1 MNPVLFAYR
10 LNSIILPG
18 GVNIMNNNG
27 SAVRNC
33 FGVGC
38 SIIGFF
44 VLIGILGSAGL
55 GALIPVL
62 LIAGVVIGV
71 VVLRRRDASNQFGA
85 GNSYDPTAY
94 QTPIAPPSIQATQ
107 YSAPQASVV
116 SADGGEFETSICRH
130 SFSAAELRGKETVVC
145 PCGYEFDVATLRE
158 YSRLRKLVV
167 STQAQLDMV
176 WRDLQLVKNKPLVK
190 ITPETIDRP
199 APPKAAAA
207 RNVTV
212 SRPPVET
219 SSQVQQPVYTPTA
232 TVVPKAQPV
241 EPKPVLKRKRA
252 TVSAQQWLI
261 FAASFLV
268 IVAGSIFVST
278 NVAAGADPS
287 FYLLA
292 TIPFGLATGFMAF
305 WGRKI
310 SVILSNFMA
319 TFASTMLVATLVPIS
334 LLLDLGIRGGQWFE
348 FPSHVWAT
356 NLLITSGV
364 SFVLSRFKGNFGWKI
379 YSLLAFVVSMLLYMF
394 GSIRGFIEVNPGQF
408 GWFAAVAT
416 GAGVVLALLNK
427 ALKTFT
433 YDLSKVDKEDLA
445 YEKDLVKRED
455 LALERLTRLA
465 TLVFGVLAIG
475 YTGYSFLISFREV
488 EPISFSAFALVWIA
502 AGAIQKV
509 WVDGLASEERVQV
522 AINRWVHIVGFTTLA
537 LALNSW
543 FRNQNIWVGLSSTI
557 VLSFVAVGLGAK
569 VKRVS
574 DHPIAIRAAHLALPI
589 SWLAWYIA
597 NNRDNIDARELL
609 LAGGILLITFAMS
622 LMLQHWFKFDNF
634 ASYVGTIS
642 HVLGLGMLAYS
653 IKTTPNLDINEIS
666 YAFEALALILLAV
679 LYSPL
684 TALIAKR
691 HKVETSSNWHT
702 VVLVLTGVL
711 AFALITPTGAPLDF
725 LVNLISMLCVSALAV
740 GILAQVV
747 RGSLEEFSGLL
758 KTYGYV
764 FQGLAAFSLLI
775 SKNTTTGELNPIW
788 ITLLV
793 LAAINYLLSF
803 LGKDKVA
810 VQLGYGLALL
820 GTYIA
825 LFAMKPLAPTI
836 HLALTILLVACINLV
851 QLFIAR
857 RAEARYFTALFM
869 LSNIVATILS
879 ISIQYFRYTETN
891 DWLIGLAELVVVA
904 LISAALAER
913 KNFNGRNLR
922 LTAMAY
928 LAIAYVTFAWWEDG
942 SDFVFKKLLVSAVF
956 AAVVFR
962 QLVITS
968 KEEDSSATRIWFLVS
983 YIGPVLFALSL
994 TRNLV
999 QNVPLDEPWV
1009 EGYALPLAL
1018 ALSIPTFFNRSIE
1031 KGKRALTALDIPYL
1045 ILMGG
1050 QFVLGVAVML
1060 GYGNQP
1066 LEMGL
1071 LRATGALGLI
1081 AIFSY
1086 WRSMAEK
1093 KVIWVR
1099 VGFITGGIGGLGLA
1113 HYTQTV
1119 LIQTPLIPEL
1129 YTGLLSSSIVVGFFF
1144 LAKRVELQKL
1154 TRQLIAIDL
1163 PLLVPTVGAVLYG
1176 IAGNDID
1183 RVTIGLILVAALS
1196 YWRSLAEDR
1205 KAWIAT
1211 GYISSAASA
1220 LAIAYQIQSRAL
1232 ADVVYPELYTL
1243 LVSGSLLL
1251 SSVFLIRKVEVT
1263 ERQRQLARL
1272 DAPILL
1278 PVVVSAFYS
1287 LGKDL
1292 SVFENLARFTLSLIL
1307 FTVYAHFKL
1316 NSNKVTGWV
1325 VATYLGLVGSF
1336 VSIAALLN
1344 LNVAGMDKVPELF
1357 SAAIAIAVF
1366 LGNMEVKRV
1375 FEFKTSLLNVGLP
1388 LAAITLPSV
1397 FVAYR
1402 SISEQN
1408 IPVEDLSR
1416 LIAVLAIALVATVF
1430 GMRAGNLGA
1439 TVAGGLGLA
1448 LVVIPIVWTQA
1459 GNASDVSTQVS
1470 LRALVISALL
1480 FVFFGLLRRYDKV
1493 PNSSY
1498 VYVGI
1503 PVAVG
1508 LVPALYYSL
1517 LALNSPGLTSVD
1529 WARFGII
1536 VTVSL
1541 VLLIVGSLRELGG
1554 MFFPGIVGVLVG
1566 VLPYAFKPVVGEAWF
1581 LWVILLVI
1589 AGIMVWIAVR
1599 LEQMK
1604 KVGKSSV
1611 SWVKALK

>member
-1 MNPVLFAYR
+1 
-10 LNSIILPG
+10 
-18 GVNIMNNNG
+18 MNNKPSG
-27 SAVRNC
+27 IGGC
-33 FGVGC
+33 FAVGC
-38 SIIGFF
+38 SIIGVF
-44 VLIGILGSAGL
+44 VLIGILSAMQLSG
-55 GALIPVL
+55 LIPFL
-62 LIAGVVIGV
+62 LIAGGV
-71 VVLRRRDASNQFGA
+71 VTVIVLRNRGKNPSNNA
-85 GNSYDPTAY
+85 GNVYDPRAY
-94 QTPIAPPSIQATQ
+94 QQPPIAP
-107 YSAPQASVV
+107 APQLSPYGTPMVAAP
-116 SADGGEFETSICRH
+116 SAAKQQGEFATSVCVH
-130 SFSAAELRGKETVVC
+130 SFSAADLRGKETVVC
-145 PCGYEFDVATLRE
+145 PCGYEFEVAKLKE

-167 STQAQLDMV
+167 ETQTELDKV
-176 WRDLQLVKNKPLVK
+176 WGELQSVKNKPRVSYVA
-190 ITPETIDRP
+190 PQADRP
-199 APPKAAAA
+199 APPKAAASKA
-207 RNVTV
+207 TV
-212 SRPPVET
+212 SRPVPEPAVPVEKPAYVPT
-219 SSQVQQPVYTPTA
+219 TTISPNVPPVA
-232 TVVPKAQPV
+232 
-241 EPKPVLKRKRA
+241 PKPVLKRKRA

-319 TFASTMLVATLVPIS
+319 TFASTMLLATLVPIS
-334 LLLDLGIRGGQWFE
+334 LLLGLGIKDGQWFE
-348 FPSHVWAT
+348 FPSQVWAT
-356 NLLITSGV
+356 NLLITSAV

-394 GSIRGFIEVNPGQF
+394 GAIRNFVEDNPGQF

-416 GAGVVLALLNK
+416 AAGVVLALLNK
-427 ALKTFT
+427 ALSTFS
-433 YDLSKVDKEDLA
+433 YDLSKVDKDDLE

-455 LALERLTRLA
+455 LALSRFTRIA
-465 TLVFGVLAIG
+465 TLVFGILGIG
-475 YTGYSFLISFREV
+475 YTLYSFLISFSAV
-488 EPISFSAFALVWIA
+488 EPISFSVFALVWIA

-509 WVDGLASEERVQV
+509 WVDGLASDEKIQV
-522 AINRWVHIVGFTTLA
+522 EINRWVHIVGFTTLA

-543 FRNQNIWVGLSSTI
+543 FRNQSLWVGLSSTI

-634 ASYVGTIS
+634 ASYAGTIS

-653 IKTTPNLDINEIS
+653 IKTTPNLDINEMS

-679 LYSPL
+679 VYSPV
-684 TALIAKR
+684 TGLIAKR
-691 HKVETSSNWHT
+691 HKLETPANWHT
-702 VVLVLTGVL
+702 IVLVLTGIL
-711 AFALITPTGAPLDF
+711 GFALIAPSGAPLNF
-725 LVNLISMLCVSALAV
+725 LVNLISMLCVSALVV

-747 RGSLEEFSGLL
+747 KGALAEFSGLL
-758 KTYGYV
+758 KGYGYV
-764 FQGLAAFSLLI
+764 FQGLTLFSLLI
-775 SKNTTTGELNPIW
+775 SKNFADGDFKPIW
-788 ITLLV
+788 ITLLA

-810 VQLGYGLALL
+810 VQVGYAMATVGSLLAV
-820 GTYIA
+820 
-825 LFAMKPLAPTI
+825 FAMKDLAPTV
-836 HLALTILLVACINLV
+836 HLASTILIVACTNTL
-851 QLFIAR
+851 QFFLAR
-857 RAEARYFTALFM
+857 RAAARFYTPIFVVSSLAFTIA
-869 LSNIVATILS
+869 S
-879 ISIQYFRYTETN
+879 IAIQYRNYAAES
-891 DWLIGLAELVVVA
+891 DWWIGLGELVLVA
-904 LISAALAER
+904 LISSLLAER
-913 KNFNGRNLR
+913 KNFNGLLLR
-922 LTAMAY
+922 LNAMAY
-928 LAIAYVTFAWWEDG
+928 LVISYLTFAWWQGD
-942 SDFVFKKLLVSAVF
+942 SDPVFKKLLVSGLFAV
-956 AAVVFR
+956 VVFR
-962 QLVITS
+962 QLVVVS
-968 KEEDSSATRIWFLVS
+968 KEKNSTATRGWFLLS

-994 TRNLV
+994 TRYLV
-999 QNVPLDEPWV
+999 INAPLDEPWI

-1018 ALSIPTFFNRSIE
+1018 SLSIPTFFNRSIE

-1050 QFVLGVAVML
+1050 QFVLGVAVMG

-1066 LEMGL
+1066 FEMGL

-1081 AIFSY
+1081 AIFSF

-1119 LIQTPLIPEL
+1119 LIKSPVIPEL
-1129 YTGLLSSSIVVGFFF
+1129 YTGLVSASIVVGFFF
-1144 LAKRVELQKL
+1144 LAKRVELKKL

-1163 PLLVPTVGAVLYG
+1163 PLLVPIIGALLYG
-1176 IAGNDID
+1176 IVRSDID
-1183 RVTIGLILVAALS
+1183 RVTIAFVLLAALS
-1196 YWRSLAEDR
+1196 YWRSLVEEQRLWLVA
-1205 KAWIAT
+1205 
-1211 GYISSAASA
+1211 GYISSAGSA
-1220 LAIAYQIQSRAL
+1220 LAIAYEIQSRAL
-1232 ADVVYPELYTL
+1232 GNEVYPELYTL

-1251 SSVFLIRKVEVT
+1251 SSIFLVKKVEIT

-1272 DAPILL
+1272 DVPILL

-1287 LGKDL
+1287 VSSDL
-1292 SVFENLARFTLSLIL
+1292 SVFQNLARFTLSLVL
-1307 FTVYAHFKL
+1307 FTVYSHLKL
-1316 NSNKVTGWV
+1316 NKNKVTGWL

-1336 VSIAALLN
+1336 VSSAALAN
-1344 LNVAGMDKVPELF
+1344 MNIAGLDRVPEIF
-1357 SAAIAIAVF
+1357 SVAIALAVF
-1366 LGNMEVKRV
+1366 LGNLEVKRV
-1375 FEFKTSLLNVGLP
+1375 FEFKTSLLTVGLP
-1388 LAAITLPSV
+1388 LAALTLPSV

-1402 SISEQN
+1402 SISAQS

-1416 LIAVLAIALVATVF
+1416 LLLVLAVALVATVW
-1430 GMRAGNLGA
+1430 GMQSGNLGA
-1439 TVAGGLGLA
+1439 AVSGGLALA

-1480 FVFFGLLRRYDKV
+1480 FVLFGLLRRYDKG
-1493 PNSSY
+1493 PNTSY

-1517 LALNSPGLTSVD
+1517 LALNNPGLTSVD